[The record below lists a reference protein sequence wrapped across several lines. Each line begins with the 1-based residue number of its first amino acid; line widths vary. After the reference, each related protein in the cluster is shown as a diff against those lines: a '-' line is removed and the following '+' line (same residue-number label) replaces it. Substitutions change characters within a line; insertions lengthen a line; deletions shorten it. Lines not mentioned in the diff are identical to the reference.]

1 MSAIL
6 IIEPIGMARRG
17 NPVPE
22 QGTQVQMPR
31 TASLLLRGL
40 EYFTW
45 PLKLDDYLG
54 LITPLW
60 STTELRGRIERVH
73 RETED
78 TVTVFI
84 TPGFR
89 WRGHTAGQ
97 YLRIGFDIQGKRH
110 WRAYSLSSDA
120 ARPDG
125 QLTITVKRTGD
136 GVVSRFLNSTQATGS
151 VVTLGE
157 VEGEFTLPDPVPSKL
172 LFLTAGSG
180 ITPVMAMLRSL
191 DRRQEVPN
199 VVHVHS
205 ARTAAEAIFGG
216 DLAGLNE
223 RYDSY
228 QYTLRETT
236 TAGRVLPEHLDQMC
250 PDWRERE
257 TYACG
262 PGAML
267 DRFKEHFADAGL
279 ANRLHVE
286 SFEHFVVSAV
296 PGRGGTIDFTKTGL
310 SVECDGW
317 TPILVAGEQKGADLP
332 FGCRMGI
339 CHTCTG
345 KLSAGSV
352 RDLRTG
358 ELTHAGTEIRT
369 CVNGPDGPVTIE
381 L

>member
-1 MSAIL
+1 M
-6 IIEPIGMARRG
+6 
-17 NPVPE
+17 PE
-22 QGTQVQMPR
+22 RGTQVQMPR
-31 TASLLLRGL
+31 VARIVLRGM

-45 PLKLDDYLG
+45 PLKLDDYLE

-60 STTELRGRIERVH
+60 STEELRGRIERVH
-73 RETED
+73 RETD
-78 TVTVFI
+78 DSVTVFI

-89 WRGHTAGQ
+89 WRGHVPGQ

-125 QLTITVKRTGD
+125 QLTITVKQTAD
-136 GVVSRFLNSTQATGS
+136 GVVSRFLNSTQAPGS

-157 VEGEFTLPDPVPSKL
+157 VEGEFTLPDPPPRKL

-180 ITPVMAMLRSL
+180 VTPVMAMLRAL
-191 DRRQEVPN
+191 DRRGEVPD

-205 ARTAAEAIFGG
+205 ARTAAEAIFAG
-216 DLAGLNE
+216 DLAGLND

-228 QYTLRETT
+228 RYSLRETS
-236 TAGRVLPEHLDQMC
+236 TAGRLLPEHLDEAC

-267 DRFKEHFADAGL
+267 EALREHFADAGQSG
-279 ANRLHVE
+279 RLHVE
-286 SFEHFVVSAV
+286 SFEHYVSLAIS
-296 PGRGGTIDFTKTGL
+296 GRGGTIDFTRSGCT
-310 SVECDGW
+310 VECDGT
-317 TPILVAGEQKGADLP
+317 TPILVTGEEEGLDLRY
-332 FGCRMGI
+332 GCRMGI

-345 KLSAGSV
+345 KLAAGSV

-358 ELTHAGTEIRT
+358 ELTHAGVEIRT
-369 CVNGPDGPVTIE
+369 CINCPDGPVKID

>member
-1 MSAIL
+1 M
-6 IIEPIGMARRG
+6 
-17 NPVPE
+17 PE
-22 QGTQVQMPR
+22 RGTQLQMPR
-31 TASLLLRGL
+31 AAQLVLRGL

-60 STTELRGRIERVH
+60 STNELRGRIERVH
-73 RETED
+73 RETDD
-78 TVTVFI
+78 TATVFI

-89 WRGHTAGQ
+89 WRGHRPGQ
-97 YLRIGFDIQGKRH
+97 YLRIGFDIQGKRY

-125 QLTITVKRTGD
+125 QVTITVKRTAD
-136 GVVSRFLNSTQATGS
+136 GIVSRWLNSTQAPGS
-151 VVTLGE
+151 VVTLGD
-157 VEGEFTLPDPVPSKL
+157 VEGGFTLPEPVPPKL

-191 DRRQEVPN
+191 DRRREVPDT
-199 VVHVHS
+199 VHVHS
-205 ARTAAEAIFGG
+205 ARTAAEAIFAG

-228 QYTLRETT
+228 QYTLRETS
-236 TAGRVLPEHLDQMC
+236 TAGRLLPEHLDEAC
-250 PDWRERE
+250 PDWRDRE

-267 DRFKEHFADAGL
+267 DALREHFAEAGL
-279 ANRLHVE
+279 PERLHVE
-286 SFEHFVVSAV
+286 SFEHYVLGAGV
-296 PGRGGTIDFTKTGL
+296 GRGGTIEFTQARL
-310 SVECDGW
+310 SAECDGT
-317 TPILVAGEQKGADLP
+317 TPILVAGEQAGIDLP
-332 FGCRMGI
+332 YGCRMGI

-345 KLSAGSV
+345 KLAAGSV

-369 CVNGPDGPVTIE
+369 CVNSPDGPVKIE